1 MPAQY
6 AASQSLIPLPSRL
19 SSVVISIPAA
29 QRAYAYF
36 RVHLPYDVT
45 EPDLQAAQET
55 ADRAVLAEV
64 LAERHLLA
72 CQEAAER
79 ARSWCV
85 SAWWHVVFDDGST
98 VVVRRIS
105 RRVR

>member
-1 MPAQY
+1 MPAQSI
-6 AASQSLIPLPSRL
+6 ASRSLVPRPGRFSQGVIPF
-19 SSVVISIPAA
+19 PAA
-29 QRAYAYF
+29 QRAYTYF
-36 RVHLPYDVT
+36 YVHLPSDVT
-45 EPDLQAAQET
+45 EPDLEAAREV
-55 ADRAVLAEV
+55 ADQAVLAAV

-85 SAWWHVVFDDGST
+85 PAWWHVVFDDGRT